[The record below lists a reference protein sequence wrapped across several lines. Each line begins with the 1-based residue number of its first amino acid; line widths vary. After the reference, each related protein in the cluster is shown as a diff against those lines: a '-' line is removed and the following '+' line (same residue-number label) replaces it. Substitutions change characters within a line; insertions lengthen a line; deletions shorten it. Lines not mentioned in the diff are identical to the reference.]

1 MPHEADRNGDDGQ
14 DATSASQ
21 SKRPSLRHRDASD
34 YSQTSDHTRDST
46 SSTREHHHRPKHHH
60 HHQKHVVGGGR
71 LHARIPSSK
80 ALHKQQNTAHAFKL
94 NNQRR
99 HHSPSP
105 EREREREPEP
115 EPEPERDRDRT
126 ERPTKPGHRRVQSE
140 AKLSRDS
147 SSSNLK
153 SNTSAASLRRNRSH
167 VEVAHKRTKSSDKLK
182 RTASNPAVNKVKA
195 STKSQVHFDLGSDG
209 QEDEW
214 VDASGSAS
222 PYLSRRG
229 SMASGQGSAKPGSSA
244 GTGSRPHT
252 PADKASP
259 PSPPSPPVMSTPDR
273 QTLQH
278 KEYLTSRLLQRT
290 PSQGVVPPQITNDT
304 AEPVSRN
311 RSTDSFGRQST
322 LDDDS
327 NSVNAAGSAGGDELT
342 SRFVGAA
349 SSGNTRNSSFYH
361 PDPSRPTSRRSDAAP
376 DTPHRALSTT
386 SSNRTPASGNSDI
399 DDTSALAPRNAR
411 RNAPQ
416 SRVQQKLNLQRASSV
431 IEPSSTSTHSSAHHH
446 AGGMSTMGLGMGMGM
461 GMGMS
466 LGGLNTVGA
475 TPLVAV
481 ANPGHDG
488 GTSRDPRVA
497 KQLERTGMEYLSVR
511 RYQNPVVR
519 SLDRIA
525 AAVQAAKKPQRIP
538 HGRNGLMAASK
549 PPALRPAGAGHAR
562 NVSLGAASATGT
574 GNSHSRPVTP
584 RAQSVRTLRSTGAG
598 SSFDADGG
606 GGGGTTTQLS
616 GSSLVGGEDDDA
628 AGEGLNAL
636 LRNLW
641 EKNMNLSASQD

>member
-1 MPHEADRNGDDGQ
+1 MPREADRNGDDGQ
-14 DATSASQ
+14 DASSASQ

-34 YSQTSDHTRDST
+34 YSQTSDHTRDSA
-46 SSTREHHHRPKHHH
+46 SSTREHQHRPKHHHHH

-80 ALHKQQNTAHAFKL
+80 ALHKQQGTAHASKL
-94 NNQRR
+94 NNNRR

-105 EREREREPEP
+105 ERERDGEPE
-115 EPEPERDRDRT
+115 RDRT
-126 ERPTKPGHRRVQSE
+126 ERPRKPGHRRVQSE

-153 SNTSAASLRRNRSH
+153 SSTSAASLRRNRSH

-195 STKSQVHFDLGSDG
+195 SSKSQVHFDLGSDG

-244 GTGSRPHT
+244 GTSSRPHT

-290 PSQGVVPPQITNDT
+290 PSQGAPPQVTNDT

-311 RSTDSFGRQST
+311 RSPDSFGRQST

-431 IEPSSTSTHSSAHHH
+431 IEPSSSGNHTSAHHH
-446 AGGMSTMGLGMGMGM
+446 TGGMSTMGLGMGMGM
-461 GMGMS
+461 GMS
-466 LGGLNTVGA
+466 LGGPNTVGA

-488 GTSRDPRVA
+488 GASRDPRVA

-519 SLDRIA
+519 SLDRVA
-525 AAVQAAKKPQRIP
+525 ALQAAKKPQRIP
-538 HGRNGLMAASK
+538 HRRNGLVVAAK
-549 PPALRPAGAGHAR
+549 PPALRPAGVGHTR
-562 NVSLGAASATGT
+562 NVSLGAASAA
-574 GNSHSRPVTP
+574 GNSNSSRPVTP

-598 SSFDADGG
+598 SSFEAEGG
-606 GGGGTTTQLS
+606 ATTQLS
-616 GSSLVGGEDDDA
+616 GSSLVGGEDEDG
-628 AGEGLNAL
+628 AGDGLNAL

>member
-1 MPHEADRNGDDGQ
+1 MPREADRNGDDGQ
-14 DATSASQ
+14 DASSASQ

-34 YSQTSDHTRDST
+34 YSQTSDHTRDSA

-60 HHQKHVVGGGR
+60 HQKHVVGAGR

-80 ALHKQQNTAHAFKL
+80 ALHKQQNAAITSKHT
-94 NNQRR
+94 NHRR

-105 EREREREPEP
+105 EREPERERE
-115 EPEPERDRDRT
+115 RS
-126 ERPTKPGHRRVQSE
+126 ERPTKPGHRRVQSD

-153 SNTSAASLRRNRSH
+153 SNTSAASLRRNKSH

-195 STKSQVHFDLGSDG
+195 TSKSQVHFDLGNDG

-244 GTGSRPHT
+244 GTNSRPHT
-252 PADKASP
+252 PADKPSP
-259 PSPPSPPVMSTPDR
+259 PSPPSPHIMSTPDR
-273 QTLQH
+273 QTLHH

-290 PSQGVVPPQITNDT
+290 PSQGAPPQVTNDT

-311 RSTDSFGRQST
+311 RSPDSFGRQST

-349 SSGNTRNSSFYH
+349 SSGNTRNTSFYH
-361 PDPSRPTSRRSDAAP
+361 PDASRPVSRRSDAAP

-386 SSNRTPASGNSDI
+386 SSNRTPASGNSDA

-431 IEPSSTSTHSSAHHH
+431 IEPSPSGSGATTHHH
-446 AGGMSTMGLGMGMGM
+446 HTGGMSTMGLGMGMSM
-461 GMGMS
+461 GMG
-466 LGGLNTVGA
+466 LGPNPVGA
-475 TPLVAV
+475 TPLVTV

-511 RYQNPVVR
+511 RFQNPVVR
-519 SLDRIA
+519 SLDRVA
-525 AAVQAAKKPQRIP
+525 AFQAAKKPQRIP
-538 HGRNGLMAASK
+538 HGRNGALVAAAK

-562 NVSLGAASATGT
+562 NVSLGAASAA
-574 GNSHSRPVTP
+574 GNSRPVTP
-584 RAQSVRTLRSTGAG
+584 RAQSVRTLRSAGGG
-598 SSFDADGG
+598 SSFEADGAA
-606 GGGGTTTQLS
+606 TAATTQLS
-616 GSSLVGGEDDDA
+616 GSSLVGGEDEDA
-628 AGEGLNAL
+628 PGEGLNAL

-641 EKNMNLSASQD
+641 EKNMDLSASQD